1 MRLCD
6 TACQQARSC
15 YRTLAQSTPVTSP
28 QVAALSTATSTTYQE
43 DPYDL
48 NICKG
53 LLVFSRQKKRT
64 SSKNDHSIGIVIP
77 LHLCYHCTN
86 ATIIKLQLLRRDKI
100 IIDDHDYTS
109 LAQNLSTFRRT
120 MWKEAMLS
128 TIASSSDFDIS
139 AIQFATLFLLAGEG
153 ELTIKS
159 VAELIGRSVS
169 ATSRMLDQLVIRGLV
184 SRNEDTRDRRTKRVS
199 LSENGQAFVQVLEQK
214 RAEAQIVVMA
224 YLSPEERGIVEQ
236 AMQLLAAAAR
246 RHAHEQ

>member
-1 MRLCD
+1 
-6 TACQQARSC
+6 
-15 YRTLAQSTPVTSP
+15 
-28 QVAALSTATSTTYQE
+28 
-43 DPYDL
+43 
-48 NICKG
+48 
-53 LLVFSRQKKRT
+53 
-64 SSKNDHSIGIVIP
+64 
-77 LHLCYHCTN
+77 
-86 ATIIKLQLLRRDKI
+86 
-100 IIDDHDYTS
+100 
-109 LAQNLSTFRRT
+109 
-120 MWKEAMLS
+120 MLS

-246 RHAHEQ
+246 RHAHEQAIPGIVPTKSSEDG